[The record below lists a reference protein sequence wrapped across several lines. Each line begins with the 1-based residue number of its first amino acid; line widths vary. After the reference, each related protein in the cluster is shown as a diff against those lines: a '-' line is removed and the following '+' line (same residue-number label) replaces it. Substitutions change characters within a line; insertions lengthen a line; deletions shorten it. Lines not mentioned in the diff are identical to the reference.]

1 MKPFLKWAGGK
12 YRIIDKIRA
21 ALPPGNRLIEP
32 FAGSGSV
39 FLNMDYP
46 DNLIADANAD
56 LINLFQHVQSGG
68 KEFIEYCQQFFVSGN
83 NQPDAFYHLREEMN
97 TTSDLQLKAALFI
110 YLNRHCFN
118 GLCRYNGKGEFN
130 VPFGRYTKPMLPE
143 PELLNFWSKSQAAK
157 FEVADF
163 ANTMNRAEPGDVV
176 YCDPPYVPLTATANF
191 SDYTKEKF
199 GLHEQ
204 RKLADLA
211 GELMHQGVSVVIS
224 NHDTEF
230 TRSVY
235 SAAKI
240 DAFDVQ
246 RFISRDAD
254 NRNKV
259 GELLAIFTAS
269 KCPSPHPI

>member
-32 FAGSGSV
+32 FVGSGAV

-46 DNLIADANAD
+46 ANLIADSNTD
-56 LINLFQHVQSGG
+56 LINLFLHVQSGG
-68 KEFIEYCQQFFVSGN
+68 KEFIEYCQQFFTSDN
-83 NQPDAFYHLREEMN
+83 NQADAFYRLREEMN
-97 TTSDLQLKAALFI
+97 TTSDLQRKAALFI

-130 VPFGRYTKPMLPE
+130 VPFGRYTKPMLPKE
-143 PELLNFWSKSQAAK
+143 ELLNFWVKSQSAK

-163 ANTMNRAEPGDVV
+163 VTTMNLAEPGDVV

-199 GLHEQ
+199 GLCEQ
-204 RKLADLA
+204 QKLADLA
-211 GELMHQGVSVVIS
+211 FKLMHKGIPVIIS
-224 NHDTEF
+224 NHNTEF
-230 TRSVY
+230 TRTAY

-240 DAFDVQ
+240 NYFDVQ
-246 RFISRDAD
+246 RFISRDAE

-259 GELLAIFTAS
+259 SELLAVFTS
-269 KCPSPHPI
+269 NKSSSPHTV